1 MYLLVVAFARQKLP
15 FCSDQTGTPIL
26 LLHLCNFMVM
36 DNTVRLN
43 LVGQFESVLNVF
55 TTVFSEKNLFD

>member
-1 MYLLVVAFARQKLP
+1 MYQLVVAFARQKLP
-15 FCSDQTGTPIL
+15 FWLDQTGTPIL

-43 LVGQFESVLNVF
+43 VGRQFESVLNAFF
-55 TTVFSEKNLFD
+55 TAAF